1 MQHSKTHPTR
11 VGTRFDSKISLTKL
25 SIFCLT
31 PKCLWDPDRNA
42 FLDELFPTV
51 LICKTLFF
59 LDFWGLGKIFF
70 DPSRRG
76 GVSDLRLAESRPR
89 ELCSKWAP
97 V

>member
-11 VGTRFDSKISLTKL
+11 VGTRFDSKISLTKF

-51 LICKTLFF
+51 VICKTLFSSIFGDKKF
-59 LDFWGLGKIFF
+59 LRPFEAGWRLGFM
-70 DPSRRG
+70 SG
-76 GVSDLRLAESRPR
+76 GVETP
-89 ELCSKWAP
+89 
-97 V
+97 